1 MHVARTE
8 KRKMSVAENV
18 ETLEGRIC
26 AVCEK
31 AGRSRDDVKLIAVS
45 KRKPVEAVLE
55 AAEAGQILFGENRIQ
70 EAQTKIPQC
79 PPNLHWHLIGHLQ
92 SNKAKIAAS
101 GLFRMIHS
109 VDSEKLLHRL
119 DEYAAVPLPVLIQ
132 VNVSGEGSK
141 SGCAPEEAPGLI
153 EAANRCSHV
162 EVHGLM
168 TIPPFT
174 PDPQKARTH
183 FSTLRKLRNE
193 LQQTTGTT
201 LPELSMGM
209 SNDFEIAIEEGATF
223 VRVGTS
229 IFGER

>member
-1 MHVARTE
+1 
-8 KRKMSVAENV
+8 MSIAENL
-18 ETLEGRIC
+18 ETIEKRIC
-26 AVCEK
+26 AACEK
-31 AGRSRDDVKLIAVS
+31 AGRARNEVKLIAVS
-45 KRKPVEAVLE
+45 KRKPFEAVLE
-55 AAEAGQILFGENRIQ
+55 AADAGQILFGENRVQ
-70 EAQTKIPQC
+70 EAQTKIPMC

-109 VDSEKLLHRL
+109 VDSEKLLLAL
-119 DEYAAVPLPVLIQ
+119 DEHAAVPLPVLIQ

-141 SGCAPEEAPGLI
+141 SGCAPEEAAALI
-153 EAANRCSHV
+153 EAANRCSQV

-174 PDPQKARTH
+174 PDPEKARAH
-183 FSTLRKLRNE
+183 FSNLRKLRDE
-193 LQQTTGTT
+193 LQETTGTP

-209 SNDFEIAIEEGATF
+209 SNDFEIAIEEGSTF